1 MATDCES
8 PKDAKG
14 IKIERVFMTSRLAD
28 ELMACAYENLV
39 PISRQALNSESRWKS
54 PSRLWGQIAKEKQQC
69 MITIAR

>member
-14 IKIERVFMTSRLAD
+14 LKIERVFKTSRLAA
-28 ELMACAYENLV
+28 ELMAYAYENLV
-39 PISRQALNSESRWKS
+39 PISRQAKNSASRWKS
-54 PSRLWGQIAKEKQQC
+54 PSRLWRQIAKEKRQC